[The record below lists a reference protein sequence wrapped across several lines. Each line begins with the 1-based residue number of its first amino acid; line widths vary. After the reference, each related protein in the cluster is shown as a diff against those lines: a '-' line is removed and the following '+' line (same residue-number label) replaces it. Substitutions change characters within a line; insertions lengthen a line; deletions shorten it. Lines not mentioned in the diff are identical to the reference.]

1 VNGAIDLANKIG
13 EIVEASTAGFTAQCY
28 ELHQPPPFGSLVRA
42 RCGHIEI
49 YAVVSGAA
57 TASIEAGRRPVA
69 RGREEEVEED
79 VFSANPQLDKLLRTD
94 FDGLVVGH
102 RDGDKLNHYLPPQP
116 AKIHSFVFLCEPD
129 EVAAFNQSLDYL
141 SILIYAEHQADE
153 LIAASLR
160 HAATTR
166 EDSRDFLVGA
176 GKELASFLAD
186 DTSRLNTILRRI
198 RQ

>member
-1 VNGAIDLANKIG
+1 VNGAIDLAQKIG
-13 EIVEASTAGFTAQCY
+13 EIIEASTAGFIAQCY

-42 RCGHIEI
+42 KVDDIVI
-49 YAVVSGAA
+49 YAVVSGAT

-69 RGREEEVEED
+69 RGRGEESEEG

-102 RDGDKLNHYLPPQP
+102 RDGDRLNHYLPPQP

-153 LIAASLR
+153 LIAATLR
-160 HAATTR
+160 RAATSR
-166 EDSRDFLVGA
+166 EDSRDFLVRA
-176 GKELASFLAD
+176 GKELASLLAD
-186 DTSRLNTILRRI
+186 DTGRLNNILRRI

>member
-1 VNGAIDLANKIG
+1 VNGEIDLSNKIG
-13 EIVEASTAGFTAQCY
+13 EIVEASTGRFTAQCY
-28 ELHQPPPFGSLVRA
+28 ELHQPPPFGSLVKT

-79 VFSANPQLDKLLRTD
+79 IFSANPQLDKLLRTD

-102 RDGDKLNHYLPPQP
+102 RDGGKLNHYLPPQP

-129 EVAAFNQSLDYL
+129 EVVAFNQSLDYL

-160 HAATTR
+160 HAAITR
-166 EDSRDFLVGA
+166 EDSREFLVGA
-176 GKELASFLAD
+176 GKELASLLAD

-198 RQ
+198 RR

>member
-1 VNGAIDLANKIG
+1 LSIKIG
-13 EIVEASTAGFTAQCY
+13 EVVQSSTSGFTAQCY
-28 ELHQPPPFGSLVRA
+28 ELHQPPPFGSLVRVKVDDVV
-42 RCGHIEI
+42 I
-49 YAVVSGAA
+49 YAVVSGAT

-69 RGREEEVEED
+69 RGRGEEAEEG

-102 RDGDKLNHYLPPQP
+102 RDGDRLNHYLPPQP
-116 AKIHSFVFLCEPD
+116 AKIHSFVYACESD
-129 EVAAFNQSLDYL
+129 EVAAFNKSLDYL

-166 EDSRDFLVGA
+166 GDSREFLVRA
-176 GKELASFLAD
+176 GKELASLLAD
-186 DTSRLNTILRRI
+186 DTTRLNSILRRI

>member
-1 VNGAIDLANKIG
+1 MNGAIDLSNKIG
-13 EIVEASTAGFTAQCY
+13 EIVEASTGRFTAQCY
-28 ELHQPPPFGSLVRA
+28 ELHQPPPFGSLVKT

-116 AKIHSFVFLCEPD
+116 AKIHSFVFLCEPY

-160 HAATTR
+160 HVAATR
-166 EDSRDFLVGA
+166 EDSREFLVGA
-176 GKELASFLAD
+176 GKELAALLAD
-186 DTSRLNTILRRI
+186 DTTRLNSILRRI
-198 RQ
+198 RR